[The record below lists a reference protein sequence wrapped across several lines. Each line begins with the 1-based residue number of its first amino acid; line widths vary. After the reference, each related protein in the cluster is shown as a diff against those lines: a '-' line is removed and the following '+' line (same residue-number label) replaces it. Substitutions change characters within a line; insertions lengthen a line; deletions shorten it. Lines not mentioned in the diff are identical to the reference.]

1 MRLPLRERI
10 LMYEKRIAELENELL
25 SRGEEMSELI
35 RATLSLVR
43 QRLDEERQKD
53 IAGSRS
59 N

>member
-1 MRLPLRERI
+1 
-10 LMYEKRIAELENELL
+10 MYEKRIAELENELL
-25 SRGEEMSELI
+25 TRGEEMSELI

-53 IAGSRS
+53 ITSSRS